1 MTNTPSSDFSDM
13 LRDIVMPVAPN
24 GTNQIHLADGTSTA
38 ANEVA
43 ITTALMSHAHKH
55 KKDLHSLVV
64 LGFENGSH
72 G

>member
-1 MTNTPSSDFSDM
+1 
-13 LRDIVMPVAPN
+13 MPVAPN
-24 GTNQIHLADGTSTA
+24 GTNQIHLADGTSTS

-43 ITTALMSHAHKH
+43 ITTALMSYAHKH